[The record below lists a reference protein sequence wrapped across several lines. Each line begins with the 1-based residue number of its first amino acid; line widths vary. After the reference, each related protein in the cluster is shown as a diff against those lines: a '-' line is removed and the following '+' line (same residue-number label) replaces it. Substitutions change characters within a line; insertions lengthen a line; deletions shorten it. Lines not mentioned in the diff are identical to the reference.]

1 MKNEVYT
8 LFLQYS
14 VFMLA
19 LTAVILIVNK
29 PIVGIVHIVLT
40 IIKWDYLL
48 VSLGCIRTTYYGFD
62 NFNDMIKKGGE

>member
-19 LTAVILIVNK
+19 LTAIMLIVNK
-29 PIVGIVHIVLT
+29 PIVGIVHIVLL

-48 VSLGCIRTTYYGFD
+48 VSLGCIITVYYGFD
-62 NFNDMIKKGGE
+62 NFIDTINKGGE